1 MRRRRGGLEKK
12 IKQNDKEAI
21 QTLQLIETAI
31 SLLEKG
37 QPARDAIIDEADTKA
52 WRMLQLLTSKPVL
65 FVANVDEEQC

>member
-12 IKQNDKEAI
+12 VKQNDKEAI
-21 QTLQLIETAI
+21 LTLHLIETAI

-37 QPARDAIIDEADTKA
+37 QPARDAIIDEEDSKA